1 MYDHFF
7 FASIDVSE
15 RYSSYENRTSTET
28 KESRKKCQF
37 DHESAH
43 KGGYEIVMLL
53 QSCLPWRQSCL
64 TCGHS
69 CTDSGTVSW
78 DQRALGPEVARL
90 AWQTVI
96 GSIGGGTDCLLRRKQ
111 PHRHTAEWDQLN
123 THSVRTCTNDVS
135 ERGRQ
140 LMALHVYSAAKCS
153 ERKEAGE
160 WCTHKTCTYT
170 RRHDHTQPT
179 AFTITS
185 TNRHMI
191 LREKD
196 LINCDKTV
204 KERKHNNDRLKALKL
219 MTQVY
224 KRTEWTS
231 DAETDDSGLQTHKVC
246 TWHDV
251 AKK

>member
-1 MYDHFF
+1 
-7 FASIDVSE
+7 
-15 RYSSYENRTSTET
+15 
-28 KESRKKCQF
+28 
-37 DHESAH
+37 
-43 KGGYEIVMLL
+43 MLL

-204 KERKHNNDRLKALKL
+204 KERKHNNDRVKRWNWWHKSTNAQNEPRQTLKR
-219 MTQVY
+219 MTPVY
-224 KRTEWTS
+224 RHTES
-231 DAETDDSGLQTHKVC
+231 LHV
-246 TWHDV
+246 TWRFFFIFFSIL
-251 AKK
+251 